1 MPSETQHAPPEQV
14 SGVTHVCSS
23 RGRGWM
29 DGRMDGW
36 TGVWVDGLM
45 GGGWMDGRV
54 DGWVGER

>member
-1 MPSETQHAPPEQV
+1 
-14 SGVTHVCSS
+14 
-23 RGRGWM
+23 M